1 MEYSI
6 IKLMKAVKLLE
17 TIQTLVNLADK
28 GFYYNQHNFQLR
40 FESQDSTY
48 VVGSRQNGWIYL
60 SVFFGFEMDFKF
72 YIERDGT
79 VLLDEGSSANLM
91 EYYGPEYVI
100 SLINNAGEALLL
112 FGREAIESGNYEFKT
127 IDQVSEEFR
136 RIRKPEKPESEKH

>member
-1 MEYSI
+1 
-6 IKLMKAVKLLE
+6 MKAAKLLQ
-17 TIQTLVNLADK
+17 TIQTLIKLANK
-28 GFYYNQHNFQLR
+28 EFYYNEHNFQLR

-48 VVGSRQNGWIYL
+48 VLGSRQNGCIYL
-60 SVFFGFEMDFKF
+60 SVYFGLEMDFKF

-100 SLINNAGEALLL
+100 SLMNNSGEALLL

-127 IDQVSEEFR
+127 MDQVSEELR
-136 RIRKPEKPESEKH
+136 RIRNTDKPETEKH